1 MDINPTTIQEDLI
14 KLTSLFD
21 IIQDHILLPPREEG
35 SEESQLLEI
44 IPMLNVG
51 RSCVDDL
58 KEKAA
63 CFNGQSQK
71 EAV

>member
-1 MDINPTTIQEDLI
+1 MDVKPTTIQEDLI

-21 IIQDHILLPPREEG
+21 IIQDHIMLPPSEEG

-44 IPMLNVG
+44 LPLLRVG
-51 RSCVDDL
+51 ISCVNDL

-63 CFNGQSQK
+63 CFNGQPQK
-71 EAV
+71 EA